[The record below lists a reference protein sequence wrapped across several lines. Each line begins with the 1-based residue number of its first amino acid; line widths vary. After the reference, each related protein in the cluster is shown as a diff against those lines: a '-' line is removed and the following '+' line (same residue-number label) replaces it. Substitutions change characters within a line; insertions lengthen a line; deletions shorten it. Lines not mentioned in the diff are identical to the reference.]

1 MLVIEMV
8 KPSKGALSGRTR
20 KLRGKSRVSVAQ
32 TVRTFSVGDKVVIT
46 PKATPK
52 GQPHLRYANRY
63 GIVVERRGK
72 GYIVEVDDYKKR
84 KKIVVGPVHL
94 KLAS

>member
-32 TVRTFSVGDKVVIT
+32 AVRTFSIGDKVLIN

-52 GQPHLRYANRY
+52 GLPHLRYANRH
-63 GIVVERRGK
+63 GIVVEKRGK
-72 GYIVEVDDYKKR
+72 SYLVEVGDYKKR

>member
-20 KLRGKSRVSVAQ
+20 KLRGKHRVSVAQ
-32 TVRTFSVGDKVVIT
+32 SVRTFGIGDKVIIS
-46 PKATPK
+46 PKAKPK
-52 GQPHLRYANRY
+52 GLPHLRYANRH
-63 GIVVERRGK
+63 GTVVERRGK
-72 GYIVEVDDYKKR
+72 GYVVEVGDYKKR
-84 KKIVVGPVHL
+84 KKIIVGSVHL